1 MWNMI
6 EEAYTNEDKS
16 QMVDHFNNNT
26 RLFDEKKYSEY
37 YGVWFLKDKQVLLKR
52 RSKLKK
58 LKGITK
64 IFTDFLLNWRTY
76 FEQNQTI
83 VLFNALKAK

>member
-1 MWNMI
+1 MTKPEALKMWNMI

-37 YGVWFLKDKQVLLKR
+37 YGV
-52 RSKLKK
+52 
-58 LKGITK
+58 
-64 IFTDFLLNWRTY
+64 
-76 FEQNQTI
+76 
-83 VLFNALKAK
+83 